1 MFGRLSEISEGRVTR
16 APEFLNPVRGSWNS
30 ALRKWKS
37 VHHRRESQAAG
48 ADAEQFEA
56 ELFHHHFVNQNAG
69 EDHVGARL
77 WQADDFLAFSERQ
90 TPEPFSVRFHL
101 LQAEARGLHAFAVIA
116 VELRFHAR
124 ENARRAA
131 GADELNPGG
140 PGISF
145 AAQRG
150 FEFGADFTLQ
160 EIFQPVAAGSEF
172 TTRRWVAVRKS
183 FQQSHRTER
192 ETVRE

>member
-1 MFGRLSEISEGRVTR
+1 MKKPVSR
-16 APEFLNPVRGSWNS
+16 ASTLNGYFLHSYFFILPWF
-30 ALRKWKS
+30 S
-37 VHHRRESQAAG
+37 VHYRREAQAAG

-56 ELFHHHFVNQNAG
+56 ELFHYHLVNHDAG
-69 EDHVGARL
+69 EDHVGAQL
-77 WQADDFLAFSERQ
+77 GQAGDFLAVSERQ

-116 VELRFHAR
+116 VEFRFHAR

-140 PGISF
+140 LGISF

-150 FEFGADFTLQ
+150 FEFGADFGLQ

-172 TTRRWVAVRKS
+172 TARRRVAVRK
-183 FQQSHRTER
+183 FFKQSHRTER
-192 ETVRE
+192 SP